1 MMPWTLIISPL
12 STRSLIGVSE
22 WGRKAILVGFESHG
36 EVRQRRRAVSMVMDD
51 DVVLVVEVLVDPN
64 FARRLLVYLLLKIPH
79 RSPQRRA
86 SALLFTC
93 MQVPKFRN
101 LRDS

>member
-1 MMPWTLIISPL
+1 
-12 STRSLIGVSE
+12 
-22 WGRKAILVGFESHG
+22 
-36 EVRQRRRAVSMVMDD
+36 
-51 DVVLVVEVLVDPN
+51 
-64 FARRLLVYLLLKIPH
+64 VYLLLKIPH